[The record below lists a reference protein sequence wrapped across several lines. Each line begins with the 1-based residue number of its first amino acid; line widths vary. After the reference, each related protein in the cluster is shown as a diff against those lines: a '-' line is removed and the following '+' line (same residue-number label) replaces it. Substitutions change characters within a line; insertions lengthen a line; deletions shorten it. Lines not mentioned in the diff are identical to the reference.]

1 MSNDE
6 NDVKKI
12 VDDIEKEAVQ
22 NLSEED
28 RKTVEKYTNKDDESV
43 ENEVSFTEENP
54 YDVDVSTKK
63 GFVKESFEFME
74 AVVQSIILLI
84 LVFTF
89 VFRIVGVVGDSMLPG
104 LIGANERTN
113 AVGDRLIISQLFYTP
128 KQGDV
133 VVVTQP
139 IEDTKDPIIK
149 RVIATEGQTVDIDE
163 QKRVVLVDG
172 VEISE
177 SYLGAYGITDKRDLE
192 LPVTLKKGEVFVMGD
207 NRQNSLDSRWKR
219 VGIIDERY
227 IMGKAVFRIF
237 PFDRIGLVK

>member
-1 MSNDE
+1 MPNDE

-28 RKTVEKYTNKDDESV
+28 RKTVEKYTNNDNNIV

-54 YDVDVSTKK
+54 YDADVSTKK

-104 LIGANERTN
+104 LIGENERTN
-113 AVGDRLIISQLFYTP
+113 AIGDRLIISQLFYTP

-139 IEDTKDPIIK
+139 IEDTNDPIIK

-237 PFDRIGLVK
+237 PFNRIGLVK

>member
-1 MSNDE
+1 MSNEE

-12 VDDIEKEAVQ
+12 VEDIEKEAVL

-28 RKTVEKYTNKDDESV
+28 RKTAEKYKDIDNADYSES
-43 ENEVSFTEENP
+43 EVLREEDP
-54 YDVDVSTKK
+54 YETDVSVRK

-74 AVVQSIILLI
+74 AVVQSIIVLI

-89 VFRIVGVVGDSMLPG
+89 IFRIVGVVGDSMLPG
-104 LIGANERTN
+104 LIGSNEDTN
-113 AVGDRLIISQLFYTP
+113 AIGDRLIISQLFYTP
-128 KQGDV
+128 KQGDIV
-133 VVVTQP
+133 VITQP
-139 IEDTKDPIIK
+139 IEGTNDPIIK

-177 SYLGAYGITDKRDLE
+177 SYLGAYGITDKKDLE
-192 LPVTLKKGEVFVMGD
+192 LPVTLKEGEVFVMGD
-207 NRQNSLDSRWKR
+207 NRQNSLDSRWKK

-237 PFDRIGLVK
+237 PFNRIGLVK